1 MNKKVPVLV
10 LAGLL
15 VLGAGCERRAQAGVV
30 CKEEVLFMEIPQVVA
45 ASIKAGP
52 VGHLSKFKDILPNEQ
67 GGKE

>member
-15 VLGAGCERRAQAGVV
+15 VLGAGCERRAQAGVIS
-30 CKEEVLFMEIPQVVA
+30 KEEVLFMEIPVA
-45 ASIKAGP
+45 ASIKAEP
-52 VGHLSKFKDILPNEQ
+52 VGHLSRVKDILLNEQ